1 MRISNSMRWLVVV
14 AGAIMLLSVAAACAG
29 ETVEV
34 PGETVVVE
42 KVVTE
47 TVEVPG
53 ETVVKEVVKEVQV
66 PGETVVVEKEVV
78 KTVEVPGETV
88 VVKEEVVKT
97 VEVPGETVTVEVV
110 KEVMVPGETV
120 VVEKEVVKTVE
131 VPGETVVVEKE
142 VVKTVE
148 VPGETVVVEK
158 EVVKTVEVPGPERVV
173 VKEVRVGYV
182 TDPSTGKAVSAP
194 QYGGTLTFVMKVEPP
209 NTDPAFGA
217 GSSRGADGVAEK
229 LGIMNWGI
237 DRDEWP
243 FTGFSFPFSVYK
255 GHLAESW
262 EMPDDTTI
270 VFHIRQGVHWHDKPP
285 MNSREFDAYDVEYNY
300 HRYLGLGSGFTERP
314 AGYAGSLKGMTI
326 FESVEATDKW
336 TVVVKLKQPQVGGS
350 VTQTTIGDWP
360 VFMMP
365 PEVIKEHGDVKD
377 WRNLVGTGPYMLTD
391 WVDGSSMT
399 WEKNPDY
406 WGFDEKYPENRLS
419 YIDSLRG
426 LIMTED
432 ATILATLR
440 TGRSDY
446 VGLAGAAESL
456 YIKDRESLSRT
467 NSEIEFYPWA
477 YRSESAF
484 GFNMGGGEER
494 PPFNDVRVRQA
505 MQTALDLETINNT
518 FFKGFA
524 KWKPRG
530 MIGDAVKGYNTPF
543 EEWPEEV
550 KKTYMYDPEGAEAL
564 LDEAGYPR
572 GPDGT
577 RFKVALG
584 HYEFFI
590 LDYTQLAAA
599 YWADIGVDVDIT
611 VRDRSAHLAAE
622 REHTYGDMVTSIAG
636 NDPYGPL
643 LPLEWFYSGGYRNPS
658 NLNDP
663 EYDLLYEAARDAT
676 TVEEQQK
683 AVKETD
689 MWLIKNHL
697 YVWGP
702 IDPRFIAIQP
712 WLIGYNGELMLGQ
725 DDRKA
730 LFARLWIDSEL
741 KEAMGR

>member
-1 MRISNSMRWLVVV
+1 M
-14 AGAIMLLSVAAACAG
+14 
-29 ETVEV
+29 
-34 PGETVVVE
+34 
-42 KVVTE
+42 
-47 TVEVPG
+47 
-53 ETVVKEVVKEVQV
+53 
-66 PGETVVVEKEVV
+66 VEKEVV

-88 VVKEEVVKT
+88 VVTKEVA
-97 VEVPGETVTVEVV
+97 VPVEVV
-110 KEVMVPGETV
+110 R
-120 VVEKEVVKTVE
+120 E
-131 VPGETVVVEKE
+131 VPTGKN
-142 VVKTVE
+142 
-148 VPGETVVVEK
+148 
-158 EVVKTVEVPGPERVV
+158 
-173 VKEVRVGYV
+173 YV
-182 TDPSTGKAVSAP
+182 TDPSTGKVVTAP
-194 QYGGTLTFVMKVEPP
+194 EYGGTLTFVMKVEPP

-237 DRDEWP
+237 DRDEFD
-243 FTGFSFPFSVYK
+243 FTGFYFPLSGYK
-255 GHLAESW
+255 GQLAESW
-262 EMPDDTTI
+262 QMPDDTTI
-270 VFHIRQGVHWHDKPP
+270 VFHIRQGVHWHDKAP
-285 MNSREFDAYDVEYNY
+285 MNGRELDAYDVEYNY
-300 HRYLGLGSGFTERP
+300 HRYLGLGSGFTEPP
-314 AGYAGSLKGMTI
+314 AGYAGSLAKGMTI
-326 FESVEATDKW
+326 FESVEVTDKW
-336 TVVVKLKQPQVGGS
+336 TVVVKLKQPNLGAL
-350 VTQTTIGDWP
+350 QTTIGDWP

-377 WRNLVGTGPYMLTD
+377 WRNLVGTGPWMMTD

-406 WGFDEKYPENRLS
+406 WGFDEKYPENRLP
-419 YIDSLRG
+419 YIDQLRG
-426 LIMTED
+426 LVMTED

-440 TGRSDY
+440 TGKSDY
-446 VGLAGAAESL
+446 VGSVGAAEML

-467 NSEIEFYPWA
+467 NPEIEWYPWA
-477 YRSESAF
+477 GRSESAF
-484 GFNMGGGEER
+484 LFNMGGGEER

-505 MQTALDLETINNT
+505 MQMALDLETINNT

-530 MIGDAVKGYNTPF
+530 ILGDSVKGYNTPF

-572 GPDGT
+572 SPDGT
-577 RFKVALG
+577 RFKVALE
-584 HYEFFI
+584 HYEFFL

-611 VRDRSAHLAAE
+611 VADRTTYLAHL
-622 REHTYGDMVTSIAG
+622 REHTYGDMATSIAG
-636 NDPYGPL
+636 NNSGPL
-643 LPLEWFYSGGYRNPS
+643 LWFEWFYTEGYTDPANFS
-658 NLNDP
+658 DP

-676 TVEEQQK
+676 TIEEQQR
-683 AVKETD
+683 AVKEAD

-702 IDPRFIAIQP
+702 TAPKFNAIQP
-712 WLIGYNGELMLGQ
+712 WVTGFNGEGMLGQ

>member
-1 MRISNSMRWLVVV
+1 MCR
-14 AGAIMLLSVAAACAG
+14 AIVENLLSGTKAGSKATRNLVFNQKAERSTMNRQKSREIVENVLSGTKAGFKAILNFEHAIERKKMFNQKSSSTLCAILLSLILMVTAFWVSSAVG
-29 ETVEV
+29 A
-34 PGETVVVE
+34 E
-42 KVVTE
+42 KKM
-47 TVEVPG
+47 
-53 ETVVKEVVKEVQV
+53 VK
-66 PGETVVVEKEVV
+66 
-78 KTVEVPGETV
+78 
-88 VVKEEVVKT
+88 
-97 VEVPGETVTVEVV
+97 
-110 KEVMVPGETV
+110 
-120 VVEKEVVKTVE
+120 
-131 VPGETVVVEKE
+131 
-142 VVKTVE
+142 
-148 VPGETVVVEK
+148 
-158 EVVKTVEVPGPERVV
+158 
-173 VKEVRVGYV
+173 
-182 TDPSTGKAVSAP
+182 DPSTGEMLTAP
-194 QYGGTLTFVMKVEPP
+194 ENGGTLTFVMKIEPP
-209 NTDPAFGA
+209 SADPAFGA

-237 DRDEWP
+237 DRDEWD

-262 EMPDDTTI
+262 ETPDPLTI
-270 VFHIRQGVHWHDKPP
+270 IFHIRQGVHWHDKAP

-300 HRYLGLGSGFTERP
+300 HRYLGLGSGFTEPP
-314 AGYAGSLKGMTI
+314 AGYAGSLAKMTI

-336 TVVVKLKQPQVGGS
+336 TVVVKLKRPQVGGS

-365 PEVIKEHGDVKD
+365 PEVIKEHGHIKD

-406 WGFDEKYPENRLS
+406 WGFDEKYPENRLP
-419 YIDSLRG
+419 YIDQLRG

-440 TGRSDY
+440 TGKSDY

-467 NSEIEFYPWA
+467 NPEIEWYPWA

-484 GFNMGGGEER
+484 GFNMGGGEQR

-505 MQTALDLETINNT
+505 MQMALDLETINNT

-530 MIGDAVKGYNTPF
+530 IIGDAVKGYNTPF
-543 EEWPEEV
+543 EEWPEGV
-550 KKTYMYDPEGAEAL
+550 KKNYMYDPEGAEAL

-584 HYEFFI
+584 HYEFFL

-611 VRDRSAHLAAE
+611 VRDRSTHLAAE

-643 LPLEWFYSGGYRNPS
+643 LPLEWYYSGGYRNPS

-676 TVEEQQK
+676 TLEEQQK

-741 KEAMGR
+741 KKEMGH